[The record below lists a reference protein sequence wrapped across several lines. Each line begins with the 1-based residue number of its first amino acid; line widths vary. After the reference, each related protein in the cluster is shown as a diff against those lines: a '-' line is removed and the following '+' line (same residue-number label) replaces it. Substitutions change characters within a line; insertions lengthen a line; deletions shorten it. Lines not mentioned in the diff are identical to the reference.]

1 MIFIKVPNSYNTFL
15 KLIASHNQMMRM
27 YTVAKLSKLVK
38 LDLSNNHLMSIEG
51 LRDLINLSSLN
62 LSNNKIKVSVILPSN
77 VKYISLRFF
86 FSDY

>member
-1 MIFIKVPNSYNTFL
+1 
-15 KLIASHNQMMRM
+15 MMRM

-62 LSNNKIKVSVILPSN
+62 LSNNKIKVSVIFPSN
-77 VKYISLRFF
+77 VKYISLWF
-86 FSDY
+86 FSSDY

>member
-1 MIFIKVPNSYNTFL
+1 
-15 KLIASHNQMMRM
+15 MRM

-77 VKYISLRFF
+77 IK
-86 FSDY
+86 